1 MHLKLRYIQR
11 YEQLVTQVEKYIK
24 KLDNFRNIQLDK
36 NYVKNIEDF
45 ANFTGEKW
53 YIYGRGTRAVRLL
66 CEQKPNTFKEYDRNF
81 LKFLNGIMNL
91 YPCLYKMNETT
102 RYPLGVCGYS
112 NLHYLN
118 NKKACDNIMLM
129 VNQLTDAYRWIIQ
142 NPIENPLIQ

>member
-1 MHLKLRYIQR
+1 
-11 YEQLVTQVEKYIK
+11 
-24 KLDNFRNIQLDK
+24 
-36 NYVKNIEDF
+36 
-45 ANFTGEKW
+45 
-53 YIYGRGTRAVRLL
+53 
-66 CEQKPNTFKEYDRNF
+66 
-81 LKFLNGIMNL
+81 
-91 YPCLYKMNETT
+91 MNETT